1 MKSIGWWILVFLSFF
16 CIGVLIFSQEYKKY
30 RAKKNGYITLVEVVS
45 APSFCLGKH
54 NRIGVTIKGERFV
67 LEISRKSC
75 VTGEYYVG
83 KKIKVI
89 YDAKTKVVLFPEKN
103 TELSLIISIFPFIC
117 PFIFYYMIQY
127 LLRQK
132 EEEARKKQRKKKR
145 S

>member
-16 CIGVLIFSQEYKKY
+16 CIGILIFSQEYKKY
-30 RAKKNGYITLVEVVS
+30 SAKKNGYITLVEVVS

-54 NRIGVTIKGERFV
+54 NRIGVAIKGERFV

-89 YDAKTKVVLFPEKN
+89 YDAKTQVVLFPE
-103 TELSLIISIFPFIC
+103 TDVEFLLVFSFFPFIC

-127 LLRQK
+127 LHRVK
-132 EEEARKKQRKKKR
+132 EEEKAKMRKKR

>member
-1 MKSIGWWILVFLSFF
+1 MVFLSFF
-16 CIGVLIFSQEYKKY
+16 CIGILIFSQEYKKY
-30 RAKKNGYITLVEVVS
+30 SAKKNGDITLVEVVS

-54 NRIGVTIKGERFV
+54 NRIGVAIKGERFV

-89 YDAKTKVVLFPEKN
+89 YDAKTQVVLFPE
-103 TELSLIISIFPFIC
+103 TDVEFLLVFSFFPFIC
-117 PFIFYYMIQY
+117 PFIFYYLVQY

-132 EEEARKKQRKKKR
+132 EEDRKKQRRKKR
-145 S
+145 SW

>member
-1 MKSIGWWILVFLSFF
+1 MVGFGVSFIF
-16 CIGVLIFSQEYKKY
+16 CIGILIFSQEYKKY
-30 RAKKNGYITLVEVVS
+30 SAKKNGDITLVEVVS

-54 NRIGVTIKGERFV
+54 DRIGVAIKGERFI

-83 KKIKVI
+83 KKIRVI

-103 TELSLIISIFPFIC
+103 TEVSLVISIFPFIC

-127 LLRQK
+127 LHRVK
-132 EEEARKKQRKKKR
+132 EEEKAKMRQKRKKKG
-145 S
+145 